1 MEFFIPGLLL
11 FLLFIGIAFF
21 VAPKATPMIAAIL
34 SIIFLIYGVREHS
47 QMFASEYRLSTWQD
61 GLKMYAPAVMI
72 MIIIIFVIY
81 SILAFFTGGSVPVPS
96 MPDVELPTMNSL
108 TNSIND
114 AKNTIVNG
122 LNGKNTLLGPVT
134 NNNVNKNLTN
144 RGNNG
149 NNGNNSEN
157 NGNNRNNTIKKNGK
171 GNSTG
176 NGTGTVKF
184 RPSLLETI

>member
-11 FLLFIGIAFF
+11 FLLFIAIAFF

-81 SILAFFTGGSVPVPS
+81 SILAFFTGGSVPVPP
-96 MPDVELPTMNSL
+96 MPNVEMPTVNSL

-122 LNGKNTLLGPVT
+122 LNGNNSLLGSVT
-134 NNNVNKNLTN
+134 RNNINKNLTN
-144 RGNNG
+144 IGNNNGNNG
-149 NNGNNSEN
+149 NNGNNTN
-157 NGNNRNNTIKKNGK
+157 KKNG
-171 GNSTG
+171 TG
-176 NGTGTVKF
+176 NGNKDF

>member
-122 LNGKNTLLGPVT
+122 LNGNNTLGPVT
-134 NNNVNKNLTN
+134 KNNINKNLTN
-144 RGNNG
+144 SENNGNNNGNNG
-149 NNGNNSEN
+149 NNGNNTN
-157 NGNNRNNTIKKNGK
+157 NKNSK

-176 NGTGTVKF
+176 NGKGKVKF

>member
-11 FLLFIGIAFF
+11 FLLFIGIAFS
-21 VAPKATPMIAAIL
+21 VVPKATPMIAAIL

-47 QMFASEYRLSTWQD
+47 QLFASEYRLSTWQD
-61 GLKMYAPAVMI
+61 GLKMYAPAIMI

-96 MPDVELPTMNSL
+96 MPNVELPTMNSL

-122 LNGKNTLLGPVT
+122 LNGNNTLGPVT
-134 NNNVNKNLTN
+134 NNNVNENLTN

-149 NNGNNSEN
+149 NNNGN

-171 GNSTG
+171 GNG
-176 NGTGTVKF
+176 NGTGKVKVNF
-184 RPSLLETI
+184 RPSILETI

>member
-11 FLLFIGIAFF
+11 FLLFIGVTFF

-47 QMFASEYRLSTWQD
+47 KMFASEYRLSTWQE

-96 MPDVELPTMNSL
+96 MPNVELPTMNSL

-122 LNGKNTLLGPVT
+122 LNGNTLGPVT

-149 NNGNNSEN
+149 NNENNGNNGN
-157 NGNNRNNTIKKNGK
+157 NGNNRNNTNKKNGK
-171 GNSTG
+171 GTG
-176 NGTGTVKF
+176 NGTGKVNF

>member
-47 QMFASEYRLSTWQD
+47 KMFASEYRLSTWQD
-61 GLKMYAPAVMI
+61 GLKMYAPAIMI

-96 MPDVELPTMNSL
+96 MPNMELPTMNSL

-114 AKNTIVNG
+114 AKNTIANG
-122 LNGKNTLLGPVT
+122 LNGNNTLLGPVT
-134 NNNVNKNLTN
+134 KNNINKNLT
-144 RGNNG
+144 NNG
-149 NNGNNSEN
+149 NNGNNEN
-157 NGNNRNNTIKKNGK
+157 NGNNRNNTNKKNGK
-171 GNSTG
+171 GTG
-176 NGTGTVKF
+176 NGTGNGTGKVNF